1 MRQKII
7 MSISKL
13 RAKWK
18 KIRDTNLGTAIYVVG
33 GFFFAW
39 LAMTGLGLALSTD
52 TPVVAV
58 FSGSMVP
65 TFYKGDM
72 IIVSS
77 PNSGVTGM
85 FLGSGNEDYKV
96 GDIIVFDAVK
106 GGYKFPIIHRIISM
120 NADGTFETKGDAN
133 SVQGDFEHNVRKTQI
148 HGRAVLKIPMLGWVK
163 VGAFE
168 ILGLA

>member
-1 MRQKII
+1 M
-7 MSISKL
+7 KL
-13 RAKWK
+13 SQLKSEWK
-18 KIRDTNLGTAIYVVG
+18 KIRNTNLGTAIYIVG

-39 LAMTGLGLALSTD
+39 LAMTGLGLAFQTD

-77 PNSGVTGM
+77 PGSGITGM
-85 FLGSGNEDYKV
+85 FFGENKNQGYKV

-106 GGYKFPIIHRIISM
+106 GGYKFPIIHRIVSV
-120 NADGTFETKGDAN
+120 NSDGTFETKGDAN
-133 SVQGDFEHNVRKTQI
+133 SVQGDFEHGVRESQI
-148 HGRAVLKIPMLGWVK
+148 HGKAVLKIPILGWVK
-163 VGAFE
+163 VGLFE
-168 ILGLA
+168 LLGLA

>member
-1 MRQKII
+1 MG
-7 MSISKL
+7 ISKL

-18 KIRDTNLGTAIYVVG
+18 KIRNTNLGTAIYIVG

-39 LAMTGLGLALSTD
+39 LAMTGLGFALSTD

-77 PNSGVTGM
+77 PNSGATGM
-85 FLGSGNEDYKV
+85 FLGENKIQGYKV

-106 GGYKFPIIHRIISM
+106 GGYKFPIIHRIVSE
-120 NADGTFETKGDAN
+120 NSDGTFETKGDAN
-133 SVQGDFEHNVRKTQI
+133 SVQGDFEHGVRESQI
-148 HGRAVLKIPMLGWVK
+148 HGKAILKIPILGWVK

-168 ILGLA
+168 LLGLA